1 LFAVAEINILLLLLL
16 LKIVDNQYVDTA
28 HTFLGRCMTGA
39 DSVPVHGLY
48 EPQLTRMDMDA
59 I

>member
-1 LFAVAEINILLLLLL
+1 LSAVAEINILLL
-16 LKIVDNQYVDTA
+16 LKIVDNQYVDAA

-48 EPQLTRMDMDA
+48 GPQLTSMDVDA